1 MIKLRFKLQFGLFL
15 RLSRFL
21 HLKFALLLP
30 ILYDIKL
37 LLNRSDLVVFLFGQL
52 IPSFELLLFKKIK
65 LVLEVFENRLIL
77 FHLFAEVD
85 LHFRKLSNIFQL
97 STLIQTIIYKDF
109 IKFLFPH
116 GVEDFVG
123 SHFLL
128 VYHKDSFGKG
138 LTTLLSSTSHHCV
151 TGRSLL
157 WSQQLISLS
166 NGNLGSFSA
175 SCRRLPFSTSRQLT
189 I

>member
-1 MIKLRFKLQFGLFL
+1 MIQLRFKLQFGLFL
-15 RLSRFL
+15 SLSRFL

-30 ILYDIKL
+30 ILYGIKL
-37 LLNRSDLVVFLFGQL
+37 LFNLSDLVVFLFGQL

-65 LVLEVFENRLIL
+65 LVLEVFENRLVL

-85 LHFRKLSNIFQL
+85 LHFRKLINIFQL

-138 LTTLLSSTSHHCV
+138 RTTLLLSSTSHHCV
-151 TGRSLL
+151 TGSLW
-157 WSQQLISLS
+157 WSQ
-166 NGNLGSFSA
+166 
-175 SCRRLPFSTSRQLT
+175 
-189 I
+189 